1 MKRNIARWFW
11 FGVLCGLVTTTLNAQ
26 YAHGVVKEGLVVKS
40 KILGKDVRY
49 TVYLPYDYETSS
61 RYYPV
66 VYLLHGYTDNDIA
79 WIQFGEAHRL
89 TDQAIASGEI
99 PPMILVTPDA
109 GVSWYINNYDGSVRY
124 EDFFFQEFIPAVEK
138 QWRIRSE
145 KRYRGIGGLSMG
157 GYGATLYALKHPEMF
172 AACAAFSAAFFT
184 EEEIVKFDSAQWNR
198 ISAILYGPNLQG
210 EERLTPHLRANNP
223 LCLVKT
229 LPLEKMKEVRWY
241 FDCGDDDFLYK
252 GNATFHILLRDLK
265 VPHEFRMRDGG
276 HQWSYWRTGL
286 IEGLKFIGT
295 SFHQP

>member
-1 MKRNIARWFW
+1 MKKYIINSVCALL
-11 FGVLCGLVTTTLNAQ
+11 VLQCCSQHLEAQ
-26 YAHGVVKEGLVVKS
+26 CRTGIVKEGLIVKS

-61 RYYPV
+61 RFYPV
-66 VYLLHGYTDNDIA
+66 VYLFHGYTDNDNA
-79 WIQFGEAHRL
+79 WIQFGEAQRL
-89 TDQAIASGEI
+89 ADQAILSGEI

-124 EDFFFQEFIPAVEK
+124 EDFFFQEFIPTIEK

-145 KRYRGIGGLSMG
+145 KRFRGIAGLSMG
-157 GYGATLYALKHPEMF
+157 GYGATLYALKHPELF
-172 AACAAFSAAFFT
+172 AACAAFSAALFT
-184 EEEIVKFDSAQWNR
+184 EEEIVKFDSIQWNK
-198 ISAILYGPNLQG
+198 ISTVLYGPNLLG

-223 LCLVKT
+223 FFIIRA
-229 LPLEKMKEVRWY
+229 LPVEKLKEVRWY

-252 GNATFHILLRDLK
+252 GNSTLHILLRDLK